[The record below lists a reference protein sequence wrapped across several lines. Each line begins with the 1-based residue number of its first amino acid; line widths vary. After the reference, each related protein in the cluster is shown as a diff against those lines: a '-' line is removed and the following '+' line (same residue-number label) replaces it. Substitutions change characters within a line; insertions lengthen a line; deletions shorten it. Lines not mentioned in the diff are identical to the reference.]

1 MKIAIISSCGGHLA
15 EVRTLANAYSKYDH
29 FYVINDHIEN
39 VTELKAKVIFIKHS
53 ERDFY
58 FFYNLFEAYVILKR
72 EKPDVLLSTG
82 AGPIVPFTI
91 IALLFFKTHIIY
103 IETMASIEKPSLT
116 GRIMYY
122 LVKDFYYQWKTLTC
136 YFPKGICGKPL
147 L

>member
-1 MKIAIISSCGGHLA
+1 MKIAIISSCGGHLT

-29 FYVINDHIEN
+29 FFVINDEIEN
-39 VTELKAKVIFIKHS
+39 TTNLKAKVIFIKHS
-53 ERDFY
+53 ERDLY
-58 FFYNLFEAYVILKR
+58 FFYNLFEAFIILKR

-91 IALLFFKTHIIY
+91 IALLFFKIEIIY

-122 LVKDFYYQWKTLTC
+122 LVNNFYYQWQSLEC